1 MYNNYKFYFKKNN
14 FKCFNFIVIR
24 KYILVNFIF
33 SGSSSIFI
41 ALKKTCVSE
50 KGKNLH
56 HPLPNNLLRS
66 NLDNRY

>member
-1 MYNNYKFYFKKNN
+1 MVKY
-14 FKCFNFIVIR
+14 FNFIGIK

-41 ALKKTCVSE
+41 ALKKTCISE
-50 KGKNLH
+50 NGKNLH

-66 NLDNRY
+66 NLDNR